1 MSSDTRQSRPRYWC
15 HICNAEMPIYMAPDP
30 TCQQCNEQFIEELH
44 SDDDPRE
51 FLAGADQHNTS
62 PNAADNDHAR
72 TPFSSR
78 HYFEY
83 NPATGRLNPLP
94 GGGSNAHNHGE
105 MGDDIF
111 QFFTPTPAPARS
123 NTNSSNTTED
133 GRERP
138 PATEGP
144 PSPFGN
150 IVHNLLT
157 NLLGQSP
164 DIVAAT
170 QNNDGEG
177 EAGAGAGG
185 EGGNGADG
193 HDHDGR
199 SMVFFGNMLD
209 GNVSFQSVPAGQAMP
224 GGLPNLGATLA
235 AAAAAANADER
246 NEDGDSTNPGTR
258 NTNEDRRGNH
268 IANLLQFLSDMTGG
282 AFDSGIIGNPNDY
295 VFSQTALDNI
305 ITQLMEQN
313 GGHAP
318 PPAPEQVIESLQK
331 RPLTDKEKSQEADCA
346 VCKDQFE
353 SQEQVIELPCE
364 HIFHDE
370 CIKPWLKLNSTC
382 PVCRHSVL
390 PDQQEQDS
398 TNNSNADDNNGPN
411 DNTQSNATQGET
423 NRSVA
428 DDNNN
433 NNNNNSSSDNGG
445 RGSHAGWTSTGNG
458 NNEPQ
463 VASWPLNLSVAFPW
477 AEIGRQDSDSN
488 NNSSNNS
495 SNNNSNTTD
504 TSTTNTTS
512 TSTNDANQNTTTPHI
527 DENLDLD
534 LD

>member
-30 TCQQCNEQFIEELH
+30 ICQQCNEQFIEEASLH

-51 FLAGADQHNTS
+51 FLGGADQHSTS
-62 PNAADNDHAR
+62 PNAADHDHAHM
-72 TPFSSR
+72 PFTSS

-83 NPATGRLNPLP
+83 SPATGRLNPLP
-94 GGGSNAHNHGE
+94 GGGNHPHHHHGE

-111 QFFTPTPAPARS
+111 QFFTPAPASAR
-123 NTNSSNTTED
+123 NSTADD

-138 PATEGP
+138 PTAEGP
-144 PSPFGN
+144 PSPFSN
-150 IVHNLLT
+150 IVQNLLT
-157 NLLGQSP
+157 NILGQTP
-164 DIVAAT
+164 DMAAAT
-170 QNNDGEG
+170 QNNDAEG
-177 EAGAGAGG
+177 GGGGGG
-185 EGGNGADG
+185 EGADGADG
-193 HDHDGR
+193 R
-199 SMVFFGNMLD
+199 PMVFFGNMVD
-209 GNVSFQSVPAGQAMP
+209 GNMRFQSVPAGQTMP

-235 AAAAAANADER
+235 AAAAAAAANPEER
-246 NEDGDSTNPGTR
+246 NEDADNTNPGTR

-282 AFDSGIIGNPNDY
+282 AFDGGMVGNPNDY

-331 RPLTDKEKSQEADCA
+331 RPLTDKEKSQETDCA

-390 PDQQEQDS
+390 PDQQEHDNNS
-398 TNNSNADDNNGPN
+398 NNSNAGNNNGPN
-411 DNTQSNATQGET
+411 DNTPSDATRGET
-423 NRSVA
+423 NRSAA
-428 DDNNN
+428 DDNND
-433 NNNNNSSSDNGG
+433 NNNNSNSG
-445 RGSHAGWTSTGNG
+445 RTPASGFTWTSAGNG

-463 VASWPLNLSVAFPW
+463 AASWPLNLSVAFPW
-477 AEIGRQDSDSN
+477 AEMGRQGNNSSGN
-488 NNSSNNS
+488 NNSTTNN
-495 SNNNSNTTD
+495 
-504 TSTTNTTS
+504 TSTSNTTS
-512 TSTNDANQNTTTPHI
+512 TATSTANQQNNSNPRI
-527 DENLDLD
+527 DEDLDLD

>member
-1 MSSDTRQSRPRYWC
+1 MSSETRQSRPRYWC

-30 TCQQCNEQFIEELH
+30 TCQRCNEQFIEELH

-51 FLAGADQHNTS
+51 FLAGAADQHSTS
-62 PNAADNDHAR
+62 PNATDHDHAR
-72 TPFSSR
+72 MPFSSS
-78 HYFEY
+78 HYFEI
-83 NPATGRLNPLP
+83 NPTTGRLNPVS
-94 GGGSNAHNHGE
+94 GGGNSGE
-105 MGDDIF
+105 VGDDIF
-111 QFFTPTPAPARS
+111 QFFTPTPAAAAAR
-123 NTNSSNTTED
+123 NNNSTTEEERDRLPAAD
-133 GRERP
+133 G
-138 PATEGP
+138 GP

-150 IVHNLLT
+150 MLQNLLS
-157 NLLGQSP
+157 NMLGQNP
-164 DIVAAT
+164 DAGT
-170 QNNDGEG
+170 PNNDTEG
-177 EAGAGAGG
+177 E
-185 EGGNGADG
+185 
-193 HDHDGR
+193 HDHHHHDGR
-199 SMVFFGNMLD
+199 PMVFFGNMVD
-209 GNVSFQSVPAGQAMP
+209 GNVRFQSVPAGETMP
-224 GGLPNLGATLA
+224 DGLPNIGATLA
-235 AAAAAANADER
+235 AAAAAAAAANPDER
-246 NEDGDSTNPGTR
+246 NQDGDGTNPGTR

-282 AFDSGIIGNPNDY
+282 AFDGGIVGNPNDY

-398 TNNSNADDNNGPN
+398 NNNSNAGNNSGPN
-411 DNTQSNATQGET
+411 DNTPSDATREEI
-423 NRSVA
+423 NRSAA

-433 NNNNNSSSDNGG
+433 TSSGGNGG
-445 RGSHAGWTSTGNG
+445 RTPASGFTWTSAGNG
-458 NNEPQ
+458 NNQPQ
-463 VASWPLNLSVAFPW
+463 AASWPLNLSVAFPW
-477 AEIGRQDSDSN
+477 AEMGRQGNNTASSNTANN
-488 NNSSNNS
+488 NNS
-495 SNNNSNTTD
+495 T
-504 TSTTNTTS
+504 TTS
-512 TSTNDANQNTTTPHI
+512 TSNPSSNNANQNNSNPHI
-527 DENLDLD
+527 DEDLDLD